1 MKNLDLSNRIKELRT
16 QLGYSQAELADNA
29 RLSLRTVQ
37 RIESG
42 EVKPRGYTLQSVAA
56 ALKISADELTE
67 WEQKSDK
74 LFLVIL
80 NLSALSFLMFP
91 LLGVFVPLILWTM
104 KKNEVKNARDMG
116 KLILNFQITWC
127 IVFCLVY
134 LSFIIVELNNIKLG
148 PGFTF
153 NFTFY
158 IRLFVALYILNL
170 LSIIINAV
178 RVQYEKPVKYFLV
191 IPFLK

>member
-74 LFLVIL
+74 LFLVVL
-80 NLSALSFLMFP
+80 NLSALCFIMFP
-91 LLGVFVPLILWTM
+91 LLGVLLPLLLWIV
-104 KKNEVKNARDMG
+104 KKNDIKNSDQMG
-116 KLILNFQITWC
+116 RKILNFQITWC

-134 LSFIIVELNNIKLG
+134 LSFIIVDFNNIRLG
-148 PGFTF
+148 PGFEF
-153 NFTFY
+153 NFKFY
-158 IRLFVALYILNL
+158 IRLFGVLYFLNL
-170 LSIIINAV
+170 LSIIINAI
-178 RVQYEKPVKYFLV
+178 RVQYDKPVKYFLA

>member
-80 NLSALSFLMFP
+80 NLSALCFVMFP
-91 LLGVFVPLILWTM
+91 LLGTLIPLLLWII
-104 KKNEVKNARDMG
+104 KKNDIKNSDQMG
-116 KLILNFQITWC
+116 RKILNFQITWLL
-127 IVFCLVY
+127 VFGAGMIAFMAVGFMGKV
-134 LSFIIVELNNIKLG
+134 FIFRNY
-148 PGFTF
+148 F
-153 NFTFY
+153 
-158 IRLFVALYILNL
+158 LFVGSWYGFNI
-170 LSIIINAV
+170 LSIIINAI
-178 RVQYEKPVKYFLV
+178 RVQQEKQVKYFLA